1 MVPLHVKVADFCCG
15 ANDFSIEVRNKL
27 LKAGKN
33 NCEFKNFDIL
43 APKVGVLIVVFSVV
57 PSKWKFPFELV

>member
-15 ANDFSIEVRNKL
+15 ANDFSIAVRDKL
-27 LKAGKN
+27 VKAGKI

-57 PSKWKFPFELV
+57 YLN

>member
-1 MVPLHVKVADFCCG
+1 MKVADFCCG
-15 ANDFSIEVRNKL
+15 ANDFSIAVRDKL
-27 LKAGKN
+27 VKAGKI

-57 PSKWKFPFELV
+57 YLN